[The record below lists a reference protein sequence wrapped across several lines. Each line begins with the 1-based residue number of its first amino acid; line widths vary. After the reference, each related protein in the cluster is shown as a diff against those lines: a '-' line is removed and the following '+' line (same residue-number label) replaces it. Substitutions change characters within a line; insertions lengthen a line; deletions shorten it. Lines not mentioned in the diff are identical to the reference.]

1 MSYSQSVHRR
11 VQQAR
16 PGSFVPMTAQ
26 DVTVATEIEEAPPVA
41 KPSLEVGGRLLGIVP
56 RNIDEIFRLASAIAK
71 SGMAPKDMN
80 TPEKLT
86 VAIMTGLEL
95 GLPPMFAINKIAVIN
110 GRPTLWGDA
119 IPGLLLSRGCKIDET
134 IAGAGETLAATCI
147 VTRPNGASITR
158 TFAVKDAKKAGLWG
172 KAGPWTQYPERMLAM
187 RARAFA
193 ARDGAADILGGLYL
207 REEIDDT
214 PAEPVDITPPVKVKG
229 WRNGRKTSAECKRDG
244 TDQTFN
250 EIRRQIA
257 GASALDFLAQ
267 IPRVYEEELRTMYPR
282 WSFEIA
288 KDYELKWEDLG
299 GDPTECPYQA
309 EEEHG

>member
-1 MSYSQSVHRR
+1 MAFTQAFNTATRSRPQMTVDTSTR
-11 VQQAR
+11 QQLAG
-16 PGSFVPMTAQ
+16 P
-26 DVTVATEIEEAPPVA
+26 DEAP

-71 SGMAPKDMN
+71 SGMAPKDMS

-95 GLPPMFAINKIAVIN
+95 GLPPIFAINKIAVIN

-119 IPGLLLSRGCKIDET
+119 IPGLLWSRNFKIDEALT
-134 IAGAGETLAATCI
+134 GEGENRCATCT
-147 VTRPNGASITR
+147 VTRPHGEQVTR
-158 TFAVKDAKKAGLWG
+158 TFGVKDAKKAGLWG
-172 KAGPWTQYPERMLAM
+172 KSGPWTQYPDRMLSM

-193 ARDGAADILGGLYL
+193 ARDGASDVLGGLYL
-207 REEIDDT
+207 REEMEDV
-214 PAEPVDITPPVKVKG
+214 PAEPVDITPPAKVKG

-244 TDQTFN
+244 TNDVFN

-288 KDYELKWEDLG
+288 KDYELKWSDLG

>member
-1 MSYSQSVHRR
+1 
-11 VQQAR
+11 
-16 PGSFVPMTAQ
+16 MTAQ
-26 DVTVATEIEEAPPVA
+26 EMTVAQEIEEAPVA

-71 SGMAPKDMN
+71 SGLAPKDMS

-95 GLPPMFAINKIAVIN
+95 GLPPIFAINKIAVIN

-119 IPGLLLSRGCKIDET
+119 IPGLLWSRGFKIDET
-134 IAGAGETLAATCI
+134 MGGHGDSLIATCT
-147 VTRPNGASITR
+147 VTRPGGEIITR
-158 TFAVKDAKKAGLWG
+158 LFGVKEAKKAGLWG
-172 KAGPWTQYPERMLAM
+172 KGGPWTQYPERMLAM

-193 ARDGAADILGGLYL
+193 ARDGASDVLGGLYL

-214 PAEPVDITPPVKVKG
+214 PAEPVDITPAVKVKG
-229 WRNGRKTSAECKRDG
+229 WKNGRKTSAECKRDG
-244 TDQTFN
+244 TSDTFN

-257 GASALDFLAQ
+257 SASDLEFLSQ
-267 IPRVYEEELRTMYPR
+267 IPRLYEDDLRTMYFR

-288 KDYELKWEDLG
+288 KDYEMKWSDLG
-299 GDPTECPYQA
+299 GDPSECPYQA

>member
-1 MSYSQSVHRR
+1 MAFTQPYNPTRG
-11 VQQAR
+11 R
-16 PGSFVPMTAQ
+16 PMMPANGNGQELA
-26 DVTVATEIEEAPPVA
+26 IAPVVEP
-41 KPSLEVGGRLLGIVP
+41 KPNLEVGGKLMGIVP

-71 SGMAPKDMN
+71 SGMAPKDMA

-95 GLPPMFAINKIAVIN
+95 GLPPIFAINKIAVIN

-119 IPGLLLSRGCKIDET
+119 IPGLLWSRNFKLDET
-134 IAGAGETLAATCI
+134 MTGDGDNRCATCT
-147 VTRPNGASITR
+147 VTRPHGETITR
-158 TFAVKDAKKAGLWG
+158 TFGVKDAKKAGLWG
-172 KAGPWTQYPERMLAM
+172 KAGPWTQYPDRMLSM

-193 ARDGAADILGGLYL
+193 ARDGASDVLGGLYL

-229 WRNGRKTSAECKRDG
+229 WKNGRKTSAECKRDG
-244 TDQTFN
+244 TSDTFN

-257 GASALDFLAQ
+257 SASDLEFLSQ
-267 IPRVYEEELRTMYPR
+267 IPRLYEDDLRTMYFR

-288 KDYELKWEDLG
+288 KDYEMKWSDLG
-299 GDPTECPYQA
+299 GDPSECPYQA

>member
-1 MSYSQSVHRR
+1 MAFTQPYNPTRG
-11 VQQAR
+11 R
-16 PGSFVPMTAQ
+16 PMMPGNGNGQELAVAPVDVP
-26 DVTVATEIEEAPPVA
+26 

-71 SGMAPKDMN
+71 SGMAPKDMS

-95 GLPPMFAINKIAVIN
+95 GLPPIFAINKIAVIN

-119 IPGLLLSRGCKIDET
+119 IPGLLWSRNFKIDEALT
-134 IAGAGETLAATCI
+134 GEGENRCATCT
-147 VTRPNGASITR
+147 VTRPHGEQVTR
-158 TFAVKDAKKAGLWG
+158 TFGVKDAKKAGLWG
-172 KAGPWTQYPERMLAM
+172 KSGPWTQYPDRMLSM

-193 ARDGAADILGGLYL
+193 ARDGASDVLGGLYL
-207 REEIDDT
+207 REEMEDV
-214 PAEPVDITPPVKVKG
+214 PAEPVDITPPAKVKG

-244 TDQTFN
+244 TNDVFN

-267 IPRVYEEELRTMYPR
+267 IPRTYEDDLRTMYPR

-288 KDYELKWEDLG
+288 KDYELKWSDLG
-299 GDPTECPYQA
+299 GDPSECPYQA

>member
-1 MSYSQSVHRR
+1 
-11 VQQAR
+11 
-16 PGSFVPMTAQ
+16 MTMPANGNGQ
-26 DVTVATEIEEAPPVA
+26 EVVVTPNEPA

-95 GLPPMFAINKIAVIN
+95 GLPPIFAINKIAVIN

-119 IPGLLLSRGCKIDET
+119 IPGLLWSRNFKIDE
-134 IAGAGETLAATCI
+134 AMSGDGENRCATCT
-147 VTRPNGASITR
+147 VTRPHGEQVTR
-158 TFAVKDAKKAGLWG
+158 TFGVKDAKKAGLWG
-172 KAGPWTQYPERMLAM
+172 KAGPWTQYPDRMLSM

-193 ARDGAADILGGLYL
+193 ARDGASDVLGGLYL

-214 PAEPVDITPPVKVKG
+214 PAEPVDITPPKRKG
-229 WRNGRKTSAECKRDG
+229 WRNGKKTSAECKRDG
-244 TDQTFN
+244 TDEVFN
-250 EIRRQIA
+250 EIRRHIA
-257 GASALDFLAQ
+257 NAGDLDFLRCLA
-267 IPRVYEEELRTMYPR
+267 RDYEEDLRTMYPR

-288 KDYELKWEDLG
+288 KDYELKWSDLG
-299 GDPTECPYQA
+299 GDPTECPYSVND
-309 EEEHG
+309 EDERG

>member
-1 MSYSQSVHRR
+1 MAFTQPYNPTRG
-11 VQQAR
+11 R
-16 PGSFVPMTAQ
+16 PMMPANGNGQELA
-26 DVTVATEIEEAPPVA
+26 VAPVEP
-41 KPSLEVGGRLLGIVP
+41 KPSLEVGSRLLGIVP

-71 SGMAPKDMN
+71 SGMAPKDMS

-95 GLPPMFAINKIAVIN
+95 GLPPIFAINKIAVIN

-119 IPGLLLSRGCKIDET
+119 IPGLLWSRGFKIDEAL
-134 IAGAGETLAATCI
+134 AGDGENRCATCT
-147 VTRPNGASITR
+147 VTRPHGEQVTR
-158 TFAVKDAKKAGLWG
+158 SFGVKDAKKAGLWG
-172 KAGPWTQYPERMLAM
+172 KSGPWTQYPDRMLSM

-193 ARDGAADILGGLYL
+193 ARDGASDVLGGLYL

-214 PAEPVDITPPVKVKG
+214 SAEPVDITPEPKVKG
-229 WRNGRKTSAECKRDG
+229 WRNGRKTAAECKRDG
-244 TDQTFN
+244 TSDTFN

-257 GASALDFLAQ
+257 SASDLDFLAQ
-267 IPRVYEEELRTMYPR
+267 IPRLYENDLRTMYFR

-288 KDYELKWEDLG
+288 KDYELKWSDLG